1 LKRWLPRWVEVGLTE
16 RPRRGPTG
24 PWAEIENQRGGG
36 EGTGGGEEAHGRCRG
51 AAQRDMFLVFAR
63 FEHIRSGDLRYLDPE
78 GRREF
83 YQALR
88 LWAEVDRDGT
98 VTLTG
103 VFTEF

>member
-1 LKRWLPRWVEVGLTE
+1 MNNTVMADLLRQSKPG
-16 RPRRGPTG
+16 
-24 PWAEIENQRGGG
+24 AGGRDG
-36 EGTGGGEEAHGRCRG
+36 AGGGEEAHGRCRG

-63 FEHIRSGDLRYLDPE
+63 FEQIRSGDLRYLDPE
-78 GRREF
+78 RRREF

-103 VFTEF
+103 VLTEF

>member
-1 LKRWLPRWVEVGLTE
+1 
-16 RPRRGPTG
+16 
-24 PWAEIENQRGGG
+24 
-36 EGTGGGEEAHGRCRG
+36 
-51 AAQRDMFLVFAR
+51 MFLVFAR
-63 FEHIRSGDLRYLDPE
+63 FEQIRSGDLRYLDPE
-78 GRREF
+78 RRREF